1 MSRDRRAVTIMVH
14 KDGDLESWSMR
25 VPLWLTRAAVTS
37 GIVLAVLIVIA
48 AAVWAPLAR
57 TAARVPGMNREIAR
71 LRAENA
77 QVRDLAATLRTVE
90 QRYEQVRTM
99 LGGDVVPERTRT
111 EGTVPVAHAI
121 LARPPG
127 DPGRYAK
134 GPSVPGFWPLD
145 ERGVITRGPVG
156 SGSGGEIH
164 SGIDVAV
171 PVGTPIRAAGGG
183 VVTGAGEDPELG
195 LFIRVRH
202 PDGYESMYGHAS
214 RLLVSQGDSVQAG
227 HVIALSGSTGRSTA
241 PHLHFEVLR
250 GGRSV
255 DPRSLRK
262 EGS

>member
-1 MSRDRRAVTIMVH
+1 MKKAPSVTIMVH
-14 KDGDLESWSMR
+14 KDGDLGSWSVR
-25 VPLWLTRAAVTS
+25 IPLWLARLATIS

-57 TAARVPGMNREIAR
+57 TAARVPGMNNEIAR

-77 QVRDLAATLRTVE
+77 QVRELATTLQAVE
-90 QRYEQVRTM
+90 SRYEQVRTM
-99 LGGDVVPERTRT
+99 LGGDIVPERSRT
-111 EGTVPVAHAI
+111 EGAPPVAHAVF
-121 LARPPG
+121 ARPPG
-127 DPGRYAK
+127 STAQYTA
-134 GPSVPGFWPLD
+134 GPSPPVHWPLD

-156 SGSGGEIH
+156 DGGETH

-183 VVTGAGEDPELG
+183 LVIGAGEDAELG

-202 PDGYESMYGHAS
+202 SQEYESMYGHAS
-214 RLLVSQGDSVQAG
+214 RLLVSEGDSVRAG
-227 HVIALSGSTGRSTA
+227 QVIGMSGSTGRSTA

-250 GGRSV
+250 GGRAV